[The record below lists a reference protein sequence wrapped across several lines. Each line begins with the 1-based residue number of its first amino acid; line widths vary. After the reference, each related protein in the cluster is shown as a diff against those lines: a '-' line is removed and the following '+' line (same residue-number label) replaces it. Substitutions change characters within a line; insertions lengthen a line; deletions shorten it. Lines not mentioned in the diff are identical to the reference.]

1 MPPLIYDDSEYMI
14 PRGIAF
20 FDPLLADGTNEGED
34 DMGNTPSVTL
44 TITTEKADHFGS
56 RKGIREKDFT
66 TLVQIDR
73 TGVLTCDNLSAA
85 NAVRWFSGEK
95 VTQSQ
100 TADPVVDAEIAVI
113 PGRFYQLGKT
123 SANPAG
129 HRNIAA
135 LVVTDGAEVDP
146 ETFIAGTDYAVDLVS
161 GRLQILSTGAIV
173 AGNISVSYTK
183 GAKTWTQI
191 KTGNDTELAGSL
203 RIIADNATGTNRD
216 YYMPSVKL
224 KPRGDW
230 PVITSDT
237 QYITME
243 FDLEVLTPANGSA
256 IYLDDQP
263 VAA

>member
-1 MPPLIYDDSEYMI
+1 MPPLIYDDSEYTI

-20 FDPLLADGTNEGED
+20 FDPILADGTNEGED
-34 DMGNTPSVTL
+34 DMGNVPSITL
-44 TITTEKADHFGS
+44 NIASEQAPHYSS
-56 RKGIREKDFT
+56 RKGIREKDT
-66 TLVQIDR
+66 STLVQIDR
-73 TGVLTCDNLSAA
+73 TGVVTCDNLSAA
-85 NAVRWFSGEK
+85 NALRWFSAEQ

-100 TADPVVDAEIAVI
+100 TADPVADEVMAVI

-123 SANPAG
+123 AANPAG

-135 LVVTDGAEVDP
+135 LVVTDGDEVSP
-146 ETFIAGTDYAVDLVS
+146 VTYVAGTDYAVDLVS
-161 GRLQILSTGAIV
+161 GRLQILSTGSIV
-173 AGNISVSYTK
+173 AGDISVSYTK
-183 GAKTWTQI
+183 GVKTWTQI
-191 KTGNDTELAGSL
+191 KTGNDAELAGSL
-203 RIIADNATGTNRD
+203 RVIADNATGPNRD

-224 KPRGDW
+224 KPRGDF